1 VNSSPVLLRIAK
13 SIAWITLNRP
23 QVLNAENMAW
33 IEALDAA
40 IGEIATTH
48 AVRVVVLRGAGRAFC
63 AGIDLEMLSR
73 EGMPD
78 GFYEGQERAFRALET
93 LNAIT
98 IAGIHGHCLGGGV
111 QLAIS
116 CDIRVSSDDCGIG
129 LPAVNE
135 GLFPGM
141 APYRLPKLIGL
152 GPARRLI
159 LSGEVIRPDEALR
172 LGLVDYVVPSAD
184 FDLALGEIA
193 QRFAHAPPTAATASK
208 RLIRLSETA
217 GYEDVYEASL
227 PMLEACLASP
237 EVAAARLAWR
247 GRHEATEK

>member
-1 VNSSPVLLRIAK
+1 VNSSPVLLRIDK

-40 IGEIATTH
+40 VGEIATTD
-48 AVRVVVLRGAGRAFC
+48 AVRVVVLRGVGRAFC

-159 LSGEVIRPDEALR
+159 LSGEVIRPAEALR
-172 LGLVDYVVPSAD
+172 LGLVDYVVPSAE
-184 FDLALGEIA
+184 FHLALGEIA
-193 QRFAHAPPTAATASK
+193 QRFAQAPPAAATASK
-208 RLIRLSETA
+208 RLMRLSETG
-217 GYEDVYEASL
+217 GYDDVYEASL

-237 EVAAARLAWR
+237 DVAAARLAWR
-247 GRHEATEK
+247 RPRKAGEK